1 MRFRTKIILICCISI
16 LCSSV
21 ICSVAVYSLVKRI
34 SLDAAESQSY
44 QNSYMLF
51 SEIEE
56 KISIL
61 MNGKDDSMEQNV
73 LEYLLKIQ
81 GDEMLLGFAAGE
93 KGEEIFNNTVFQQSD
108 LSGLSYHSLEDL
120 ERKIDVAEMKWEGR
134 HFLVFRQ
141 ELNGICILYKLE
153 EVTYVW
159 TRMKMLGLGLLLL
172 TVVIAAVVS
181 LILFIIL
188 NRMLRPLQ
196 RLNEGAKQ
204 IARGQYDERVAVEQT
219 DEIGELSGNFN
230 VMAEAVQSRIQKLKE
245 IEQKRT
251 LFMGN
256 LTHEL
261 KTPMTAISG
270 YAKTLLTVKLPEE
283 DREEALSYIYQE
295 SCRLERLS
303 KKMMHLLLLEEDDPI
318 RLTEVSA
325 ERLFHDAE
333 EACSQSLMEA
343 GIHLECHSAG
353 EIYLVDVDLMTEV
366 LINLIDNARKASS
379 RGDRIILTARKNV
392 IEVQDFGRG
401 IPEEE
406 QEKILEPFYRIDK
419 SRSRENGGAG
429 LGLAI
434 TAMILKRHHCSIRME
449 SRIGEGTRMILQ
461 FV

>member
-16 LCSSV
+16 LCSSA

-44 QNSYMLF
+44 QNSYMQF

-56 KISIL
+56 RISTL
-61 MNGKDDSMEQNV
+61 MNGKDNAMEQNV

-81 GDEMLLGFAAGE
+81 GDEMLLGFAVGE

-120 ERKIDVAEMKWEGR
+120 ERRIDVAEMKWEGR

-141 ELNGICILYKLE
+141 EVNGSCVLYKLE

-172 TVVIAAVVS
+172 TVMITAVVC
-181 LILFIIL
+181 LILYIIL
-188 NRMLRPLQ
+188 NRMLRPLH

-303 KKMMHLLLLEEDDPI
+303 KKMMHLLLLEEDDSI

-325 ERLFHDAE
+325 ERLFHNAK
-333 EACSQSLMEA
+333 EACSQSLVEA
-343 GIHLECHSAG
+343 GILLECHSAG

-366 LINLIDNARKASS
+366 LINLIDNARKASD
-379 RGDRIILTARKNV
+379 RGGRIILTARENV

-401 IPEEE
+401 IPKEE